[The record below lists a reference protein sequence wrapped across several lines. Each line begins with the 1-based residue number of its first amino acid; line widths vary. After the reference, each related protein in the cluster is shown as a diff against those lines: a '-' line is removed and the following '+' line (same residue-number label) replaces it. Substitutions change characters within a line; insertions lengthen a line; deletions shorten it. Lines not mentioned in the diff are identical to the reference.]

1 MKKLKDAIRRAA
13 PDVLLVAGAA
23 AVAVGCGMIWLPLG
37 VIVAGAAMIAFAIF
51 SGPGGDKP

>member
-37 VIVAGAAMIAFAIF
+37 VIVAGAAMIVFAIL
-51 SGPGGDKP
+51 SGPGGEEP

>member
-23 AVAVGCGMIWLPLG
+23 AVAVGCGMIWLPMG
-37 VIVAGAAMIAFAIF
+37 VIAAGAAMIAFAIF
-51 SGPGGDKP
+51 SGPGGEEP

>member
-37 VIVAGAAMIAFAIF
+37 VIVAGVAMIAFAIF
-51 SGPGGDKP
+51 SGPGGEEP